1 MATKAA
7 AKRAKTVEAAKNA
20 ASSVATGNRE
30 LIMLVDV
37 LAREKNV
44 PRDIVFGALEM
55 ALASATKKKYSDDIE
70 VRVAVDKDTGAYE
83 SFRRWKV
90 VADEAVETPQ
100 SQIGLAEAQKRQA
113 DINLEDFVEE
123 SLEAIEFGRIGAQT
137 AKQVI
142 LQRIRDAEREQILN
156 DFLSRGDELVTGTV
170 KRMERGSA
178 IIESGRL
185 EALLPRENMIPKE
198 NLRVG
203 DRVRAWVAKIDR
215 QARGPQLILSR
226 TAPQFIM
233 KLFELEVPEIEEK
246 LLEIKSAARDPG
258 VRAKIAVFTTDKR
271 IDPIGTCVGMRGS
284 RVQAVT
290 QELAGERVDIVLWAQ
305 DPAQLVIGALAPAE
319 VTSIVV
325 DEEKHAMD
333 VVVDEENLAVAIGR
347 SGQNVRLASELTGW
361 QINLMTEEE
370 STKKKQEES
379 GRILGD
385 FIEKLDVD
393 EEVAAILIEEGFSTL
408 EEIAYVPINELL
420 EIQAF
425 DENTVN
431 ELRARARNALLVTA
445 IANEEKME
453 GVDPEML
460 KLEGMDTQLAALLV
474 EKGIKTRDDLADLAV
489 DELSELTALEE
500 EKAKTLIMAARAHW
514 FNDGQEAA

>member
-1 MATKAA
+1 MASTAS
-7 AKRAKTVEAAKNA
+7 TVTA
-20 ASSVATGNRE
+20 GNRE
-30 LIMLVDV
+30 LVMLVDV

-44 PRDIVFGALEM
+44 PREVVFGALEM
-55 ALASATKKKYSDDIE
+55 ALASATKKKYSEEID
-70 VRVAVDKDTGAYE
+70 VRVHVDRTTGAYE

-90 VADEAVETPQ
+90 VPDGAVELPQ
-100 SQIGLAEAQKRQA
+100 AQIPLAEAQSRQPA
-113 DINLEDFVEE
+113 IKLEEFIEE
-123 SLEAIEFGRIGAQT
+123 PLEAVEFGRIGAQT

-170 KRMERGSA
+170 KRIERGNA

-185 EALLPRENMIPKE
+185 EALLPREHMIPKE

-203 DRVRAWVAKIDR
+203 DRVRAWVMKIDR

-258 VRAKIAVFTTDKR
+258 VRAKIWVFTNDKR

-290 QELAGERVDIVLWAQ
+290 QELAGERVDIVLWAA
-305 DPAQLVIGALAPAE
+305 DPAQFVIGALAPAE
-319 VTSIVV
+319 VSSILV

-370 STKKKQEES
+370 STKKQAEES
-379 GRILGD
+379 GRVKSHFL
-385 FIEKLDVD
+385 EKLDVD
-393 EEVAAILIEEGFSTL
+393 EEVAGILIEEGFSTL

-420 EIQAF
+420 EIEAF

-431 ELRARARNALLVTA
+431 ELRNRARNALLVAA

-453 GVDPEML
+453 GVDPELL
-460 KLEGMDTQLAALLV
+460 KLEGMDAQLAAKLV
-474 EKGIKTRDDLADLAV
+474 EGGVKSRDNLADLAV
-489 DELSELTALEE
+489 DELSELTKIDEE
-500 EKAKTLIMAARAHW
+500 RAKRLIMAARAHW
-514 FNDGQEAA
+514 FDDGNQAGDADKKQEAA